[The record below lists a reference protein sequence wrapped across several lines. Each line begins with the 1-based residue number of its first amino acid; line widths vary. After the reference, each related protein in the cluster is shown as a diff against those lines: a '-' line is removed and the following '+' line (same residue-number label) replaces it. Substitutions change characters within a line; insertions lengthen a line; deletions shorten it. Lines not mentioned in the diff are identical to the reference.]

1 MRSLM
6 FMFRALNGYTSISF
20 AGCLSIE
27 KIRHVLIVSIIGSF
41 RNQRVKHNFI
51 LRIGLHFIQQAV

>member
-1 MRSLM
+1 MRSFM
-6 FMFRALNGYTSISF
+6 FMFLALNGYTSISF

-41 RNQRVKHNFI
+41 RDQRVKHNFI
-51 LRIGLHFIQQAV
+51 LRIDLHFIKLVV

>member
-1 MRSLM
+1 M
-6 FMFRALNGYTSISF
+6 FLALNGYTSISF

-41 RNQRVKHNFI
+41 RDQRVKHNFI
-51 LRIGLHFIQQAV
+51 LRIDLHFIKLAV